1 MSKKQTNKKKP
12 LGSEPPFPH
21 CRLGAMINNET
32 ADRAKEDTG
41 HEVLSAADARQTPS
55 QAVTV
60 FVVFLLQNSPPWWLK
75 AKWR

>member
-1 MSKKQTNKKKP
+1 MSKKKKNKP

-21 CRLGAMINNET
+21 CRLGAMINNKT

-41 HEVLSAADARQTPS
+41 HEVLSAADAQQTPS
-55 QAVTV
+55 PAVTV

-75 AKWR
+75 AKRR